1 MGKRFYNG
9 IIGFNQ
15 RIIVRNEYNTN
26 IIYLCSLLDSI
37 SNKIITVT
45 EITL

>member
-26 IIYLCSLLDSI
+26 ITPLFYL
-37 SNKIITVT
+37 
-45 EITL
+45 

>member
-26 IIYLCSLLDSI
+26 IIYI
-37 SNKIITVT
+37 K
-45 EITL
+45 